1 MTELDV
7 LEQEFRQAGEVART
21 QWRRDGVS
29 NPTLQAADA
38 NETFLWQTFR
48 AGRGWNEGVN
58 ILIEYRSVEGNVAR
72 LPEVAADLV
81 RLKPDLIARLGSL
94 FRRAMKAAT
103 SSIQI
108 VFGRPCGSRW
118 DRPRREPRQTRRKHY
133 RNGGASDRLARAD
146 QVIQ

>member
-81 RLKPDLIARLGSL
+81 RLKPDLIATLGSL

-108 VFGRPCGSRW
+108 VFVAHVGTG
-118 DRPRREPRQTRRKHY
+118 HV
-133 RNGGASDRLARAD
+133 ASLARRGGNITGMAVLQTD
-146 QVIQ
+146 